1 VGLGVLVCIFGVVV
15 LAVLV
20 GVGFGGFVDFDCYI
34 ILV

>member
-1 VGLGVLVCIFGVVV
+1 VYFGGVGF
-15 LAVLV
+15 AVLV